1 MEEQYPILKD
11 SVLYYKMNK
20 GNQIKLRACSSYR
33 NINNTK
39 WTKTT
44 SRLLIWIK
52 EEVHHMDFYQMA
64 KLAESNPEIL
74 LGGLISRFKHK
85 TTKNMIISYITKG
98 NQLTNHRRILIVCT
112 NLKILIVL
120 LIRIIVINIQLKNH
134 ALKVELI
141 KPRLTQQ
148 TRQLVEL
155 QAVTA
160 Q

>member
-74 LGGLISRFKHK
+74 LGGLISRFTHK
-85 TTKNMIISYITKG
+85 AIKNMIISYNTRG
-98 NQLTNHRRILIVCT
+98 NQLTNHRTILIVHT
-112 NLKILIVL
+112 SPNILIVL

-134 ALKVELI
+134 AIKVELI
-141 KPRLTQQ
+141 KLRLT
-148 TRQLVEL
+148 R
-155 QAVTA
+155 
-160 Q
+160 